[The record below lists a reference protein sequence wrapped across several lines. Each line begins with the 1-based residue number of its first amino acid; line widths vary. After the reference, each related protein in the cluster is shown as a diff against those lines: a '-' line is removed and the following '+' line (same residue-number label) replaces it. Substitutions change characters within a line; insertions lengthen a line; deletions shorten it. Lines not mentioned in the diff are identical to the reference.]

1 MKYLKY
7 SLLGLSI
14 LFLSLNF
21 IDYNIVEDDEPLLL
35 NEKFDDSLLKL
46 NSLQK
51 LETYVDSIAEVKKIP
66 QGSFGYA
73 ILAKNVISDRFYHKY
88 ATQNLDENWIA
99 SVAQKATGLFLSSK
113 ITANDILTRPYGYC
127 GQQNMVLFELLEDKG
142 LNCRVVFWPKH
153 FAIQSYINGKWT
165 YFDSNLEPVIT
176 DEQRVNEKWLY
187 NPDSLAIAYNKDL
200 NWVATTFG
208 NPVTIKYGKIDEK
221 PGAHALL
228 FQKITKVLSR
238 IAFLFPLLW
247 FVYLTRKKTILAASH
262 YKQTTQ
268 RRSNHFYRDECVG

>member
-21 IDYNIVEDDEPLLL
+21 IDYNIVEDKEPILLH
-35 NEKFDDSLLKL
+35 EKFDASLLKL

-51 LETYVDSIAEVKKIP
+51 LETYVDSIAAIKNLKA
-66 QGSFGYA
+66 GSLEYA

-88 ATQNLDENWIA
+88 ATQNLNENWIA
-99 SVAQKATGLFLSSK
+99 AVAQKTTGLFLSSK
-113 ITANDILTRPYGYC
+113 ITADDILTRPYGYC

-153 FAIQSYINGKWT
+153 FAIQSYIDGKWT

-208 NPVTIKYGKIDEK
+208 KPVTIKYGKIDEK

-228 FQKITKVLSR
+228 FQKITKPLSK
-238 IAFLFPLLW
+238 IAFIFPLLW
-247 FVYLTRKKTILAASH
+247 FVYLKRKSNKTCSQPLQAN
-262 YKQTTQ
+262 YPTQ
-268 RRSNHFYRDECVG
+268 E

>member
-7 SLLGLSI
+7 SLLVLSL

-35 NEKFDDSLLKL
+35 NEKFDASLLKL

-66 QGSFGYA
+66 QGSLGYA

-99 SVAQKATGLFLSSK
+99 SVAQKTTGLFLSSK
-113 ITANDILTRPYGYC
+113 ITADDILTRPYGYC

-153 FAIQSYINGKWT
+153 FAIQSYIDGKWT
-165 YFDSNLEPVIT
+165 YFDSNLEPVIA
-176 DEQRVNEKWLY
+176 DEQRVNEKWLHS
-187 NPDSLAIAYNKDL
+187 PDSLAIAYNKDSK
-200 NWVATTFG
+200 WVSTTFG
-208 NPVTIKYGKIDEK
+208 NPVKIKYGKIDEK
-221 PGAHALL
+221 PGAHALI
-228 FQKITKVLSR
+228 FQRITKPLSK
-238 IAFLFPLLW
+238 IAFIFPLLW
-247 FVYLTRKKTILAASH
+247 FVYLNRKKTNTCNLPLQAN
-262 YKQTTQ
+262 YPPQ
-268 RRSNHFYRDECVG
+268 E